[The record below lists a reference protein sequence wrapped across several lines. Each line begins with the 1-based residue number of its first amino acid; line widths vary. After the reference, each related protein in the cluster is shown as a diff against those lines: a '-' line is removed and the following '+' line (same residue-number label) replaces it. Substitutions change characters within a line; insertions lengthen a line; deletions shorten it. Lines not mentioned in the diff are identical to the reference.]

1 MSDAEERRPCGCPG
15 NGPAG
20 RGPAIWREAGWDAYR
35 CRCGLVYVDPPPPS
49 RPLAPDLHH
58 DGFYA
63 IPVARRLDWVA
74 RFCPSGR
81 LLEVGPGPGHLLVA
95 ARARGYTVAGVDPS
109 PASARRL
116 RELGIDVEQSTIED
130 SQLPDGGFDA
140 VFHVDLLGH
149 FEDPVGALCAMARRL
164 APGGTLCF
172 ELSLL
177 GGISPAWYRAQGRVG
192 FPEHRWLYSREALDR
207 VLERAGLDRV
217 GLERFGLAPVVA
229 LILARRAAGPLALRL
244 AGRGAR
250 AGSAARDGLPS
261 EQNLPH
267 RLYERALSF
276 LRYRVGRRFAGIG
289 PEGVLVAARRREE
302 TRA

>member
-1 MSDAEERRPCGCPG
+1 V
-15 NGPAG
+15 
-20 RGPAIWREAGWDAYR
+20 WREAGWDGYR
-35 CRCGLVYVDPPPPS
+35 CGCGLVYVDPPPPV

-63 IPVARRLDWVA
+63 IPVADRLDWVA
-74 RFCPSGR
+74 RFCPAGR

-95 ARARGYTVAGVDPS
+95 ARARGYIVAGVDPS

-116 RELGIDVEQSTIED
+116 REIGIEVEQATIED
-130 SQLPDGGFDA
+130 SRLPDGGFDA
-140 VFHVDLLGH
+140 VFHVDLMSH
-149 FEDPVGALCAMARRL
+149 FEDPVAALRAMARRL

-192 FPEHRWLYSREALDR
+192 FPEHRWLYSREALAR
-207 VLERAGLDRV
+207 VLDRAGLDV
-217 GLERFGLAPVVA
+217 IGLERFGLAPVVA
-229 LILARRAAGPLALRL
+229 AILARRAAGPLAVRL
-244 AGRGAR
+244 AGLGSRDV
-250 AGSAARDGLPS
+250 SAARDRLPP
-261 EQNLPH
+261 EQNAPH

-276 LRYRVGRRFAGIG
+276 LRYRVGRRLAGIG

-302 TRA
+302 SRS